1 MKENKKNIPLFTIS
15 IVAKFLDIHPQT
27 LRMYER
33 LGLICPSRSDG
44 QTRLYSEED
53 IEKVKKIKHF
63 TQDMGVNLAGVEII
77 LKMLDRMQQI
87 EEEFEKERK
96 LLEDEFEKKLNILGL
111 KMLKDSFK

>member
-1 MKENKKNIPLFTIS
+1 MKNDRKKTPVFTIS

-27 LRMYER
+27 LRLYER

-44 QTRLYSEED
+44 HTRLYSEED

-77 LKMLDRMQQI
+77 LKMLERVQEI
-87 EEEFEKERK
+87 EDEFEKERK
-96 LLEDEFEKKLNILGL
+96 LLEDEFEKKLNMLGL
-111 KMLKDSFK
+111 KMLKDSF